1 VLAQFYSG
9 ATGLKRC
16 TPTLLVA
23 FAAVAA
29 TLGPAPAGAQL
40 VSAYNVKPT
49 VTSNQGDRGGK
60 YFGHEPDPSKTHHYY
75 IAAEPDQWDFM
86 PAGSDPICGM
96 APPPEVLSRHR
107 VLKVRYFQYT
117 DSTFTTRVSQPARLG
132 ILGPVLRGLVGDY
145 IAITFLNR
153 TAMPL
158 SMHPHGV
165 KYDKDSEGS
174 YYGDNRQL
182 KALEAM
188 SPDVRSTPGLGA
200 AVGPNAR
207 FTYVWFLDEQAGPL
221 PTEPSSKAWLYHSH
235 VGGEGEVNLGLEGF
249 IIVTDP
255 RRARPDGTPQDV
267 DREMPALFLI
277 FNESQLDEEALE
289 HLVGSG
295 GGQSL
300 NKLVGGM
307 TRASA
312 PSTASTPGNPQ
323 AKTAVNP
330 AELKEEAE
338 RHTINGYIYGNLPGL
353 EINQGERVRWYLFGL
368 GSESDFH
375 SPHWHGLRV
384 LEEGKHQTDT
394 IELLPASMKVA
405 DMLADNPGD
414 WLFHCH
420 VADHMANGMFA
431 LVTVH
436 PKDKS
441 GIGRAPQ
448 PAFLGFPP
456 PRGTEVQTNAPPR

>member
-1 VLAQFYSG
+1 VLAQFYSNAAG
-9 ATGLKRC
+9 IKRC
-16 TPTLLVA
+16 TTALLAAFGAVVA
-23 FAAVAA
+23 LTSPAAH
-29 TLGPAPAGAQL
+29 GQF
-40 VSAYNVKPT
+40 VSAYEVKPT
-49 VTSNQGDRGGK
+49 VTSSQGDRGGK
-60 YFGHEPDPSKTHHYY
+60 YFGKAPDASKTHHYY
-75 IAAEPDQWDFM
+75 IAAEPDQWNYM
-86 PAGSDPICGM
+86 PLGSDPICGM
-96 APPPEVLSRHR
+96 TPPPEVLSRHL

-117 DSTFTTRVSQPARLG
+117 DGTFTKRVSQPARLG
-132 ILGPVLRGLVGDY
+132 ILGPVLRGVVGDY

-153 TAMPL
+153 AALPL

-182 KALEAM
+182 KALEARN
-188 SPDVRSTPGLGA
+188 PDVRSTPGLGA

-207 FTYVWFLDEQAGPL
+207 FTYVWYLDEQAGPL

-255 RRARPDGTPQDV
+255 RRARPDGTPADV
-267 DREMPALFLI
+267 EREMPALFLI
-277 FNESQLDEEALE
+277 FDEGQLDAEALE
-289 HLVGSG
+289 RLEGAKG
-295 GGQSL
+295 AQSL
-300 NKLVGGM
+300 TKLVGAA
-307 TRASA
+307 AS
-312 PSTASTPGNPQ
+312 
-323 AKTAVNP
+323 P
-330 AELKEEAE
+330 AALKEEAE

-353 EINQGERVRWYLFGL
+353 EINEGERVRWYLFGL

-375 SPHWHGLRV
+375 TPHWHGLRV
-384 LEEGKHQTDT
+384 LEEGKRQTDT
-394 IELLPASMKVA
+394 VELLPASMKVA
-405 DMLADNPGD
+405 DMVADNPGA

-441 GIGRAPQ
+441 GASRALQ

-456 PRGTEVQTNAPPR
+456 PRGTEVQTNASSQSAN